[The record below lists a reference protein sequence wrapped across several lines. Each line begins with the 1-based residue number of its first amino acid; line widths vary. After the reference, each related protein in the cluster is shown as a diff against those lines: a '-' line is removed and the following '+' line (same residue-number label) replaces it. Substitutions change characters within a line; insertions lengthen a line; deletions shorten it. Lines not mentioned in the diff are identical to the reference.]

1 MFNFSLLL
9 VVLCVQVV
17 LSKTSSQFSLEVA
30 PQSESCFFEEL
41 PEKVSVEATVLTYR
55 GGKLD
60 VGLRIE
66 GPNPTSGTNAGPVI
80 YEKLLFSNTDDRTG
94 APLPV
99 VVKKGY
105 KFTTD
110 TPGQYSFCLN
120 NKMAR
125 WTSKVCTLDISVD
138 SDLGVGGGGGGGG
151 SGSVVRAAAPGAPV
165 PEGLATEVDASAA
178 QSTATMRVS
187 QRHLADSLA
196 EVYSAI
202 TYHRTRT
209 NRHHSTLLST
219 ESRTGWWTVAE
230 SLVLCVVAALQ
241 LLLVTRWFA
250 GPSTLL
256 PQMGSAKKASP
267 LRGFS
272 SPAPLASARGG
283 LV

>member
-1 MFNFSLLL
+1 MFNLSLLL
-9 VVLCVQVV
+9 VVLSFSVV
-17 LSKTSSQFSLEVA
+17 LSKNSSQISLEVA

-66 GPNPTSGTNAGPVI
+66 GPSPTGGSGTSAGPVI

-105 KFTTD
+105 KFTTGA
-110 TPGQYSFCLN
+110 PGHYSFCLN

-138 SDLGVGGGGGGGG
+138 SESGVAEGGG
-151 SGSVVRAAAPGAPV
+151 SGSVVRAAAPGAPI
-165 PEGLATEVDASAA
+165 PEGLATEIDASAA

-241 LLLVTRWFA
+241 LLLVTRWFS

-256 PQMGSAKKASP
+256 PQMGAAKKASP